1 MVLSLHGHVS
11 SNPWVFPLTDR
22 IYRPLARNPRPSSRH
37 FWWTVRTKPCW
48 GVLGFSAR
56 LDVILQCGMWW
67 EPLSFFSS
75 HVWISPTTCCWNSN
89 CSRSDLLFFFFV
101 CQCSSIKLAS
111 NSCLVDEMQMLQHLC
126 LFWWYLY
133 LKAVGYIKV
142 WLSGQES
149 NFLKNQVAVA
159 RLGDVSVADSVAGR
173 NDCVLTTHFSPRC
186 RGKKV

>member
-1 MVLSLHGHVS
+1 
-11 SNPWVFPLTDR
+11 
-22 IYRPLARNPRPSSRH
+22 
-37 FWWTVRTKPCW
+37 
-48 GVLGFSAR
+48 
-56 LDVILQCGMWW
+56 MWW
-67 EPLSFFSS
+67 EPVSFFSS

-89 CSRSDLLFFFFV
+89 CSRSDLLFFFFG
-101 CQCSSIKLAS
+101 CQCSSVKLAS

-159 RLGDVSVADSVAGR
+159 GLGDVSVADSVAGR
-173 NDCVLTTHFSPRC
+173 NDCVLTTHFSPRR
-186 RGKKV
+186 RGKKVQTASYRILGWFSACLPTKRNVFFQELNVYQQISRLN